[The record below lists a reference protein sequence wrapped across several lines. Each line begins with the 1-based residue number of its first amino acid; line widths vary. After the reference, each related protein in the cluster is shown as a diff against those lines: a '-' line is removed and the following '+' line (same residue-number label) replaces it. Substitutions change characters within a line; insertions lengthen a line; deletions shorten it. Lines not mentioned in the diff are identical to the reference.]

1 MHRFYFVDVFAEKKY
16 AGNPLAVFRDAAD
29 LSDAEM
35 QAIAREINF
44 SETTFILSDYLRDGG
59 YDVRI
64 FTPKAE
70 LPFAGHP
77 TLGTAFIIRER
88 IIKQPVQQITLN
100 LGVGKIPV
108 SFENDGYLWM
118 QQINPS
124 FGRRLSANEIA
135 PLLNLKE
142 EDFDQRFPIEEVST
156 GLPFFIVP
164 LKSLQT
170 VGILRVNLE
179 RYYDW
184 LYRAHPVLKT
194 KPQTLVASGFM
205 IFCPETA
212 EPGNHLHARMFDDYF
227 GVPEDP
233 ATGSCC
239 GCLLG
244 YLLKHNYFKKSELD
258 LRVEQG
264 YELGRPSLLR
274 IRGKKISGRQFEIF
288 VGGKVQMAAQGEWNS

>member
-1 MHRFYFVDVFAEKKY
+1 MHTFYFVDVFAEKKY

-29 LSDAEM
+29 LSADKM
-35 QAIAREINF
+35 QAIAHEINF
-44 SETTFILSDYLRDGG
+44 SETTFILSDQPRDGG

-77 TLGTAFIIRER
+77 TLGTAFIIHEQ
-88 IIKQPVQQITLN
+88 IIQQPVPNITLN
-100 LGVGKIPV
+100 LVVGKIPV

-118 QQINPS
+118 QQINPD
-124 FGRRLSANEIA
+124 FGRRLSADEIA
-135 PLLNLKE
+135 PIFNLKTV
-142 EDFDQRFPIEEVST
+142 DFDHRFPIEEVST
-156 GLPFFIVP
+156 GIPFFIVP

-170 VGILRVNLE
+170 VEAIRVNLE
-179 RYYDW
+179 KYYDW

-194 KPQTLVASGFM
+194 QPHTLVASGFM

-212 EPGNHLHARMFDDYF
+212 ERANHLHARMFDDYF

-264 YELGRPSLLR
+264 YEIGRPSLLR

-288 VGGKVQMAAQGEWNS
+288 VGGKVQMVAHGEWNS